1 MLDEPRVLPR
11 RVNQCRCHLLPENNE
26 VIREPET
33 RLARMLIRFVSAS
46 LSTTK
51 NGLRT
56 AELSYGAVLP
66 EYSGNAGH
74 GHGRRPPVGVRRR

>member
-26 VIREPET
+26 IIREPET
-33 RLARMLIRFVSAS
+33 PLARMLIRFVSAS

-56 AELSYGAVLP
+56 AELSVMVQFCLSTQEAQDMATREDPL
-66 EYSGNAGH
+66 
-74 GHGRRPPVGVRRR
+74 